1 MTTVA
6 DLHTKKRFLQ
16 RAFFPLGTE
25 VCSEIGLVPPSA
37 EVAESEQNQAYNE
50 LQHAAQIY
58 LPHLTKRIQWYLQGA
73 EGLAASELPV
83 EEKPLGEHLMSFALA
98 MMADEGTMKGE

>member
-1 MTTVA
+1 MTIVA

-50 LQHAAQIY
+50 MTHSAQLH
-58 LPHLTKRIQWYLQGA
+58 LPYISKRIQWYLQGA

-83 EEKPLGEHLMSFALA
+83 EEKPLGEHLLSFTLAL
-98 MMADEGTMKGE
+98 MVDEGSMKGE